1 MAVYAVQLRQA
12 FGGGE
17 LPYAYK
23 FSNVF
28 YVNEDSAA
36 SAANVGLLIWN
47 AMKAAV
53 FEGVYCNSIYATDL
67 VPATTNYAQIPV
79 PTEDQRG
86 LMAYPGGTDI
96 YNPIVCARVDLLVNN
111 SRPSRKFHRG
121 GYETSVF
128 ANGGRAFIGTYQ
140 LALQS
145 AYATILVDT
154 DFGLCDVDG
163 QVVTAALVMGVTT
176 RELGREAFSDVP
188 TPPPFG

>member
-12 FGGGE
+12 FGGGT
-17 LPYAYK
+17 LPFAYK
-23 FSNVF
+23 WSNVF
-28 YVNEDSAA
+28 YTNEDSAF
-36 SAANVGLLIWN
+36 SAASVGLLIWN
-47 AMKAAV
+47 AMKAAC
-53 FEGVYCNSIYATDL
+53 FEGTYCSSIYATDL

-79 PTEDQRG
+79 PVEDQRG
-86 LMAYPGGTDI
+86 TLAYPGATDI
-96 YNPIVCARVDLLVNN
+96 YNPIVCARVDLLVNS

-128 ANGGRAFIGTYQ
+128 ANGGRAFIGTY
-140 LALQS
+140 LTTLQG
-145 AYATILVDT
+145 AYTQILVDT

-163 QVVTAALVMGVTT
+163 QAVTAALALGVTT